1 MCKSAHPLTVGGVL
15 ESLVVCL
22 METEAKTRTAGGQ
35 LLDMLLILRHHLGG
49 QLDLQFSLQI
59 LSLKLLVFPHIGA
72 DLDEDDLNRM
82 VKVRSPTILRICF
95 CCSNNPS
102 PKSSTPALLLT
113 TVRSL
118 KRCVGQISWKHQ
130 QGNDQPVEINISTL
144 QWFPQYPMETKRPKD
159 QKKIFQTPRP

>member
-1 MCKSAHPLTVGGVL
+1 M
-15 ESLVVCL
+15 
-22 METEAKTRTAGGQ
+22 

-72 DLDEDDLNRM
+72 DLDEDNLNRM

-144 QWFPQYPMETKRPKD
+144 QWFPQYPMDTKRPKD
-159 QKKIFQTPRP
+159 QKLIFFSPPGPDRKKM